1 MKIYCIPMV
10 YTKWGLALVKANS
23 LSEAI
28 AIQNKDP
35 KLPPDS
41 NAEYVSDSEQIDFS
55 SIEQHNELTDDDI
68 LYLRYNC

>member
-1 MKIYCIPMV
+1 MV

-41 NAEYVSDSEQIDFS
+41 NAEYVSDSEKIDFS